1 MGISHENTAVLCG
14 FSQRLYKCLLLT
26 RSSSVT
32 RALTISVGKRLQL
45 IEELCLKLPVRG
57 RSPEFYH
64 LRPVTWPS
72 RSSELLLTA
81 PTWSWWE
88 TQTNGRTTRAGSCGW
103 LSEKDVVFHN
113 YFNSDIVAKQV
124 MKYVSS
130 YAMKKIRYDCV
141 HALVQKCF
149 IKFKRISFS

>member
-32 RALTISVGKRLQL
+32 RALTISVRKGYSS
-45 IEELCLKLPVRG
+45 LKNCVWNFQSG
-57 RSPEFYH
+57 TQSGTH

-88 TQTNGRTTRAGSCGW
+88 TQTSGRTTRAGSCGW

-130 YAMKKIRYDCV
+130 YAMKKIRWYDCV

-149 IKFKRISFS
+149 IKFKE